1 MAKAPEK
8 RDAIKRH
15 LMAHPE
21 DAMNISKL
29 ARMHGTTRPTV
40 HAAMKE
46 MGIRGSGLSAKS
58 QMYKKAAAQ
67 STHEPSDTPHHEAP
81 IPASKSQERRFQAQG
96 LNVQPFVDKKDSRQD
111 QQVDSNQLN
120 APNLTIAPPP
130 PQGQDSPD
138 YDPLNVE
145 HRKQMLADLAT
156 DGSGRDRR
164 DSLMDLTR
172 VEQLTGSRKDLG
184 PGNPM
189 SMEEHS
195 MRMGRLMK
203 AIGRGPGERI
213 FKETF
218 NDSL

>member
-8 RDAIKRH
+8 RELIKRH

-29 ARMHGTTRPTV
+29 ARLHGTTRPTV

-46 MGIRGSGLSAKS
+46 MGIRGSGLAAKS
-58 QMYKKAAAQ
+58 QMMKKAAAQ
-67 STHEPSDTPHHEAP
+67 PTHEPADTPHHEP
-81 IPASKSQERRFQAQG
+81 
-96 LNVQPFVDKKDSRQD
+96 VMKKL
-111 QQVDSNQLN
+111 VEI
-120 APNLTIAPPP
+120 PNLTIDPSPL
-130 PQGQDSPD
+130 QGQPSPE

-156 DGSGRDRR
+156 GGSGRERR

-172 VEQLTGSRKDLG
+172 TEQLTGSRKDLG
-184 PGNPM
+184 PGPPM
-189 SMEEHS
+189 TIEEHT
-195 MRMGRLMK
+195 MRLGRLMK
-203 AIGRGPGERI
+203 AIGKAPTMRI

-218 NDSL
+218 DDAI